1 MSTEHNVSILSGTSV
16 IKNLDKKK
24 YDIFPI
30 YISKDGNWYKYI
42 KDIKK
47 IDILQIGE
55 FPNELELISNVFEYL
70 SNMDVVFPVLHGLNG
85 EDGTIQ
91 GMLELIGV
99 PYVGCR
105 VLGSSICMD
114 KVYTKAI
121 LKSADIRQVKYMY
134 IKKLKKGYKYIDD
147 KFNYINCDIKYICDK
162 AVKLIGFPMFIK
174 PSNSGS
180 SVGINKASNIS
191 ELIKYVECASK
202 YDNKILIE
210 QAVNARELE
219 CAALG
224 SDTVNISCI
233 GEVLSGDEFYS
244 YDAKYKNSS
253 SRVVIPANITK
264 DEELNIKSIAKKVF
278 YALDCKGLSRIDF
291 FIDNTDNS
299 IYVNEVNTMPGF
311 TDISM
316 YPKLLEKT
324 GIPYKEV
331 LTKLIEL
338 AM

>member
-1 MSTEHNVSILSGTSV
+1 MKKLKLSVLFGGVSTEHNVSILSGTSV

-134 IKKLKKGYKYIDD
+134 IKKLKKGY
-147 KFNYINCDIKYICDK
+147 
-162 AVKLIGFPMFIK
+162 KLIGFPMFIK

-316 YPKLLEKT
+316 YPKLFENS
-324 GIPYKEV
+324 GIKYSK
-331 LTKLIEL
+331 LLDKLIDI
-338 AM
+338 AIKF